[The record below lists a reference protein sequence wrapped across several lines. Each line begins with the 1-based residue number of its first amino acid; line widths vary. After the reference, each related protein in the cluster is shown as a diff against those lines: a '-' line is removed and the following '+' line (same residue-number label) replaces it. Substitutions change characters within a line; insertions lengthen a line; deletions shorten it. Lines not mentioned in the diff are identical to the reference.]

1 MSLIGS
7 ISVTYRLHV
16 TAWIVVAAMFAL
28 AQEARGGWV
37 IDQAVRGG
45 GEGARQQ
52 VLIQADRMKTL
63 FLGEDGGPAMAFIL
77 DLDAQTI
84 TQVEYERRQYVTSTV
99 QEFVQMMRGAM
110 ESGLEQMA
118 QAMKQMQESLK
129 DMPPEQRKMVEE
141 MMRSRMPQGGPG
153 AEACRETRTELK
165 KTGQQATIAGY
176 SATRYDVLADGTLE
190 TELWIAKEI
199 TAWREL
205 DPKKLERFSAEMA
218 TLAGCG
224 PGKSRRGLP
233 AHDPAWKL
241 AHEGYPVR
249 VVSRAGGE
257 VTVEVVK
264 AERRTV
270 PMAEFQPPAGFA
282 RKSAREMMM
291 GR

>member
-1 MSLIGS
+1 MTLVEGGALMLRSGTVACGILLG
-7 ISVTYRLHV
+7 VF
-16 TAWIVVAAMFAL
+16 AWAVESRA
-28 AQEARGGWV
+28 GWI
-37 IDQAVRGG
+37 IDQAVKGG

-63 FLGEDGGPAMAFIL
+63 FFGEDGKPALAFIL

-84 TQVEYERRQYVTSTV
+84 TQVDYQHRHYVTSTV
-99 QEFVQMMRGAM
+99 QEFVQVMRGAM
-110 ESGLEQMA
+110 ELGSEQMA
-118 QAMKQMQESLK
+118 QAMKQMQEALK
-129 DMPPEQRKMVEE
+129 ELPPEQRKMMEE
-141 MMRSRMPQGGPG
+141 MMHSRMPQGEPG
-153 AEACRETRTELK
+153 TEACREPRMELR

-176 SATRYDVLADGTLE
+176 SAVRYDVLADGTLE
-190 TELWIAKEI
+190 TELWIAKGI

-205 DPKKLERFSAEMA
+205 DPKKLERLSAEMA
-218 TLAGCG
+218 KLAGCG
-224 PGKSRRGLP
+224 PGKGRRGLP

-249 VVSRAGGE
+249 VVAGGGGD

-264 AERRTV
+264 AESRTV

-282 RKSAREMMM
+282 RKSPREMM

>member
-1 MSLIGS
+1 MVACCILLG
-7 ISVTYRLHV
+7 VFTWAVETR
-16 TAWIVVAAMFAL
+16 AGWI
-28 AQEARGGWV
+28 
-37 IDQAVRGG
+37 IDQAVKGG

-63 FLGEDGGPAMAFIL
+63 VFGEDGKPALAFIL

-84 TQVEYERRQYVTSTV
+84 TQVDYEHRHYVTSTV
-99 QEFVQMMRGAM
+99 QEFVQVMRGAM
-110 ESGLEQMA
+110 EVGSEQMA
-118 QAMKQMQESLK
+118 QAMKQMQEALK
-129 DMPPEQRKMVEE
+129 DMPPEQRKMMEE
-141 MMRSRMPQGGPG
+141 MMRSRMPQVEPG
-153 AEACRETRTELK
+153 AETCREPRMELK

-176 SATRYDVLADGTLE
+176 SAARYDVLADGTLE
-190 TELWIAKEI
+190 TELWIAKGI

-205 DPKKLERFSAEMA
+205 DPKKLERLSAEMA
-218 TLAGCG
+218 KLAGCG
-224 PGKSRRGLP
+224 PGKGQRGVP

-249 VVSRAGGE
+249 VVARGGGD

-264 AERRTV
+264 AESRTV

-282 RKSAREMMM
+282 RKSPREMM